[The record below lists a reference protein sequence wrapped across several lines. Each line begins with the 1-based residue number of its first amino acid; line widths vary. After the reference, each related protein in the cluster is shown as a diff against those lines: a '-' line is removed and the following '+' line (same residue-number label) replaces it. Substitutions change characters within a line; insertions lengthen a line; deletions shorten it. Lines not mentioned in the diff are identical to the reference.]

1 MKHDAPVFDVDLFST
16 EVLQNPYPAYEK
28 MRELG
33 EVVYLEPYRVWVLTR
48 YDVVRQ
54 ALLQHE
60 IFSPLDGIA
69 LSPEINALM
78 SDVILVSEGDRHRR
92 MRAALHAQMGPRA
105 LRKLTS
111 DIQAEA
117 DALVD
122 KVLTND
128 TFDGM
133 RDLAEA
139 FSVSVVGGL
148 AGLPKEQRARLLEWA
163 SDSFT
168 VFGPFNEMTQ
178 AALPGLAEL
187 VEYLTK
193 TAARDNLVPG
203 SWGAAFYEAGDR
215 GDLDPAWCMEL
226 VHTVATAG
234 IDTTISA
241 IGSALWLL
249 ADNPGEWAKLQEDPA
264 KIPAA
269 FLEAMRLETPIQWF
283 SRVMREDHE
292 FEGGV
297 VVPKGGRVIVSYAS
311 ANRDE
316 RRYPD
321 PDRFD
326 VDRNPTDHLAFG
338 IGMHACVGQPLAKIE
353 GQSILQ
359 ALVTRASTLQME
371 TAPTWRLNNVVRRLE
386 ALPMRVARV

>member
-1 MKHDAPVFDVDLFST
+1 MRRDAPVFDVDLFSP
-16 EVLQNPYPAYEK
+16 EVLQNPYPAYAT
-28 MRELG
+28 MRDLG
-33 EVVYLEPYRVWVLTR
+33 EVVYLEPYGMWVLTR
-48 YDVVRQ
+48 YDVVRR
-54 ALLQHE
+54 ALHQHE
-60 IFSPLDGIA
+60 IFSSVDGIA

-78 SDVILVSEGDRHRR
+78 SDVILASEGERHRR
-92 MRAALHAQMGPRA
+92 MRAVLQAQMGPQA
-105 LRKLTS
+105 LKKLAS
-111 DIQAEA
+111 DIRAEA
-117 DALVD
+117 DRLVAD
-122 KVLTND
+122 VLSQD

-139 FSVSVVGGL
+139 FSVSVVGRL
-148 AGLPKEQRARLLEWA
+148 AGLPEEQRARLLEWA

-178 AALPGLAEL
+178 AALPRLGEF

-215 GDLDPAWCMEL
+215 GDVDPAWCMEL
-226 VHTVATAG
+226 VHAVAAAG
-234 IDTTISA
+234 MDTTISA

-249 ADNPGEWAKLQEDPA
+249 AEHPDEWAKLQADPS
-264 KIPAA
+264 KTLAA
-269 FLEAMRLETPIQWF
+269 FNEAMRLETPIQYF
-283 SRVMREDHE
+283 SRVLREDQE

-297 VVPKGGRVIVSYAS
+297 VVPKGARVIVSYAS

-316 RRYPD
+316 RKYPD

-338 IGMHACVGQPLAKIE
+338 HGMHACVGAPLARIE
-353 GQSILQ
+353 GNSILG
-359 ALVTRASTLQME
+359 ALVARNSTLQVE
-371 TAPTWRLNNVVRRLE
+371 EQPTWQLNNVMRRIE
-386 ALPMRVARV
+386 TLPMKEVKV

>member
-1 MKHDAPVFDVDLFST
+1 MRHDAPVFDVDLFSS
-16 EVLQNPYPAYEK
+16 EVLQNPYPAYAK
-28 MRELG
+28 MRDLG
-33 EVVYLEPYRVWVLTR
+33 EVVYLEPYGVWVLTR
-48 YDVVRQ
+48 YDVVRR
-54 ALLQHE
+54 ALRQHE
-60 IFSPLDGIA
+60 IFSSLDGIA
-69 LSPEINALM
+69 LSPEINGLM
-78 SDVILVSEGDRHRR
+78 TDVILVSDGDRHRR

-105 LRKLTS
+105 LQKLAS
-111 DIQAEA
+111 EIQTEA
-117 DALVD
+117 DALVAE
-122 KVLTND
+122 VLRND

-148 AGLPKEQRARLLEWA
+148 AGLPKDQRARLLEWA

-178 AALPGLAEL
+178 AALPRLAEL

-226 VHTVATAG
+226 VHAVATAG

-249 ADNPGEWAKLQEDPA
+249 AENPGEWAKLQADPT

-269 FLEAMRLETPIQWF
+269 FIETLRLETPIQYF
-283 SRVMREDHE
+283 SRVLREDHE

-338 IGMHACVGQPLAKIE
+338 NGMHACVGQPLAKIE

-359 ALVTRASTLQME
+359 ALVARNSTLQVE
-371 TAPTWRLNNVVRRLE
+371 TAPTWRPNNVVRRIDT
-386 ALPMRVARV
+386 LPMREVRV